1 MKCSTI
7 LLVTSGALLVGVA
20 AYSVYKYYQ
29 NQPQTKA
36 STTSANGN
44 EKKVVV
50 PNVSKIYSDSDADEI
65 IISEFQKTQ
74 AESSNSI
81 KERHQTASHYMKET
95 LEEMVADNEEFEGNI
110 KQINEDLD
118 DLLK

>member
-7 LLVTSGALLVGVA
+7 LLVTSGALLVGAA

-36 STTSANGN
+36 STTSSNGS

-50 PNVSKIYSDSDADEI
+50 PKVSKIYSDADEI
-65 IISEFQKTQ
+65 IISEFQKAQ

-81 KERHQTASHYMKET
+81 KERHQATSHYIKET
-95 LEEMVADNEEFEGNI
+95 LEEMVADNEEFEDNI